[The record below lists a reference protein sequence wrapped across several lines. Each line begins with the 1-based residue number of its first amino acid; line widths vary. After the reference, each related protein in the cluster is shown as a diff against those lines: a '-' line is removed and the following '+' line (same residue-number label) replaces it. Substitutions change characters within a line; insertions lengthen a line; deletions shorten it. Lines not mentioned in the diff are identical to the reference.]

1 MHPRGIIAPDQ
12 LLQQLVLLN
21 FELARPRLPCGM
33 MSGALPRSP
42 FHFSP
47 TLASAPI
54 YLLLTHNSNPSSD
67 ILSILSLAVS
77 CFLCR
82 YSASLAWHLGIELS
96 AGRNLSSFST
106 PLFRI
111 LTAILLTAHL
121 PGVRADC
128 WIDSKFVAPY
138 QDSLPRHL

>member
-54 YLLLTHNSNPSSD
+54 YLLLTHNSNPSLD
-67 ILSILSLAVS
+67 ILSWAVS
-77 CFLCR
+77 CFLCC
-82 YSASLAWHLGIELS
+82 YSASSLAWHLGIELS
-96 AGRNLSSFST
+96 AGRNSSSFSN

-128 WIDSKFVAPY
+128 WIDSKFVASY
-138 QDSLPRHL
+138 QDSLPRHV